1 MYPQLRKLIDEQNIP
16 KLTDFLNENPEVNL
30 NQVTPNGLSA
40 LWWALTPPQGKHP
53 SKAVIELL
61 ISTNRIDPHQNH
73 GDMSLDEYCLFYP
86 FIHKIITEYQ
96 NDYDPEPFNEMPLN
110 NLNQFVN
117 DGQNTHAS
125 FVMTAVDKAIA
136 HFYTRYEKIMLS
148 PQDTASAI
156 EHWIKTTSIQ
166 TEATKTSARLAIQR
180 IISDVGERTYEL
192 AEGTAVTLGN
202 VHVLSLVWVALL
214 DKDPASYVAHTGMT
228 AEDINSRTERLIEH
242 LAMTQNE
249 YGNGNP
255 ACTIGTRNQIISC
268 LDRIHVDVYI
278 VNTNKLLTKEI
289 LVQQYQAFC
298 ADQLKQLEGTQPS
311 LFQEYLSSYVLRGLP
326 GGQSEE
332 ESPSLALLGWV
343 EKVHRNFKEFI
354 VSSFTKIE
362 FSLDEELVYLL
373 NPNSEQYPALC
384 HSLFPAL
391 EQLNFL
397 ASADSLAPLSASSLS
412 RSLDL
417 TARIEN
423 SRTLVE
429 KIQQLQHYWL
439 QQLKEERLAIWL
451 AKNESFKMY
460 LAQCSAEE
468 RSIFLQ
474 FYGHRLIE
482 QTIQGIIKPSVSWLI
497 TYVYE
502 STQAAC
508 PNLRQWLNH
517 LKDEQ
522 RHTFFEQLI
531 RQNLGRTQP
540 ETQDLLYAEALA
552 FALSTGTIAYFPFQR
567 EINLTQ
573 GDFRGIDL
581 KHIDL
586 TKVRLQDCDLRLS
599 RIQRNRTLDKTGL
612 ENFLVEFSWLWL
624 KMVQND
630 DLFSDE
636 TATSTWFLHAAGL
649 INKNELEDL
658 FTKKAIA
665 GAFCQPKIQTEFLFT
680 ILGNKHSEEL
690 FVHLI
695 NHPDFQPQ
703 VLVQSVARDAYRSK
717 WVVLSQNHESIN
729 QTSFLFWITETYCL
743 GLLKIIFDH
752 PKINT
757 NLLTIRDT
765 DGNTLLHLI
774 NTEKVTQYSYLEDVR
789 LIYLLTE
796 IFKERREAMTHFFLT
811 KLKGIE
817 SLYAIKNNFGESV
830 LYKAVRADNGILFHA
845 ILISEACDAALL
857 ALQDNNKQTIVHL
870 AVQSEQ
876 SLFLQEILSSPHC
889 QSDLLEVR
897 DMFGTNCLELALE
910 KDNLDYF
917 NIILQSPH
925 LTQEMIIPQNSKHLN
940 VVNKILYSSLSSVRK
955 LDYIR
960 SVLNCPHA
968 SALMQATVSG
978 FSPLYIAVHEQEAE
992 IVQLLLESPHC
1003 TTDLLKRQEVHDS
1016 ELTPL
1021 HASLMRNRGDSS
1033 IAEMLLQTPLCT
1045 LDVLKMKWWNGF
1057 SCLKSLQEHDDWEL
1071 FRPYVEQ
1078 KNKASLESQ
1087 MFMNIEVPTADGAFK
1102 ETVNSIKNLM
1112 YTIFEPLDDLL
1123 IPAFQ
1128 QATDHYNR
1136 DQDIH
1141 AFLQRCAQ
1149 ALTAA
1154 ESEVKNHKNSL
1165 PYSSSASS
1173 GVEELMEDV
1182 DASEDS
1188 SASSY
1193 SSDSDSFNDSQE
1205 EDRDTMHALERIT
1218 QIRTQLQT
1226 YEEESSLLLRIKTA
1240 TVNYLNW
1247 TATHAQGHRFV
1258 TRFSHFFHGSSGQ
1271 ARAQRVLTLIN
1282 EGANY
1287 SALKPILAQV
1297 IQESGHRKHSYSRY
1311 IHAGL
1316 HNLPQDDVFDLS
1328 NQDFLQIKKNW
1339 I

>member
-1 MYPQLRKLIDEQNIP
+1 MYQQLRKIIDEQNTP
-16 KLTDFLNENPEVNL
+16 KLAEFLNENPEINL
-30 NQVTPNGLSA
+30 NQVAPNGLSA

-61 ISTNRIDPHQNH
+61 IRTNRIDPHQNH
-73 GDMSLDEYCLFYP
+73 GDMSLDEYCVFYP
-86 FIHKIITEYQ
+86 SIHQIITEYQ

-148 PQDTASAI
+148 PQDTASVI

-202 VHVLSLVWVALL
+202 AQVLSLVWVALD

-249 YGNGNP
+249 YGNGHS

-268 LDRIHVDVYI
+268 LDRIHVDVNI
-278 VNTNKLLTKEI
+278 VNTNSLLTKEI

-343 EKVHRNFKEFI
+343 ENVHRNFKEFM

-373 NPNSEQYPALC
+373 NPSSEQYPALC

-397 ASADSLAPLSASSLS
+397 ASADYLAPLSTSLLS

-417 TARIEN
+417 TACIKD
-423 SRTLVE
+423 SQTLTE
-429 KIQQLQHYWL
+429 KIQHLQQYWL
-439 QQLKEERLAIWL
+439 QQLDAERLTSWL
-451 AKNESFKMY
+451 AKNEFFKMY

-468 RSIFLQ
+468 QSTFVNS
-474 FYGHRLIE
+474 YWHRLIE
-482 QTIQGIIKPSVSWLI
+482 KTIHGIMKPSVSWLI

-502 STQAAC
+502 STQTAC
-508 PNLRQWLNH
+508 PDLRPWLNH

-531 RQNLGRTQP
+531 RQNLGSIKP

-567 EINLTQ
+567 EITLTQ

-599 RIQRNRTLDKTGL
+599 RIHRNRTLDEKEL

-624 KMVQND
+624 KRVQND

-649 INKNELEDL
+649 INKNELEEL

-665 GAFCQPKIQTEFLFT
+665 DAFCQPKIQTELLFT
-680 ILGNKHSEEL
+680 ILKNKHSEEL

-695 NHPDFQPQ
+695 NHPNFQPQ
-703 VLVQSVARDAYRSK
+703 ALVQSVARDAYHNK

-729 QTSFLFWITETYCL
+729 QTTILFWITETYRL
-743 GLLKIIFDH
+743 DLLKIIFEH

-757 NLLTIRDT
+757 NLLTTRDT

-774 NTEKVTQYSYLEDVR
+774 NTEKEMHYLSLGYVR
-789 LIYLLTE
+789 LIDLLNVR
-796 IFKERREAMTHFFLT
+796 FKERREAMTHFFLT
-811 KLKGIE
+811 KLQGIE

-830 LYKAVRADNGILFHA
+830 LHKAVRVGNMILFHA

-876 SLFLQEILSSPHC
+876 PLFLQEILTSPHC
-889 QSDLLEVR
+889 HPALLEVR
-897 DMFGTNCLELALE
+897 DMFGTNCLELALD
-910 KDNLDYF
+910 KDYLDDF

-925 LTQEMIIPQNSKHLN
+925 LTQEMIIPQNPKHLN
-940 VVNKILYSSLSSVRK
+940 IVNQILYSGLSAVQK
-955 LDYIR
+955 LNYIR

-968 SALMQATVSG
+968 SALMQATVPG
-978 FSPLYIAVHEQEAE
+978 FSPLYIAVHEKEAE
-992 IVQLLLESPHC
+992 IVQLLLENAHC

-1016 ELTPL
+1016 KLTPL

-1045 LDVLKMKWWNGF
+1045 MDVLKMKWWNGLT
-1057 SCLKSLQEHDDWEL
+1057 CLKSLQEHDDWEL

-1078 KNKASLESQ
+1078 KNKAFLENQ
-1087 MFMNIEVPTADGAFK
+1087 TFMNIEAPTADGAFI
-1102 ETVNSIKNLM
+1102 ETVNSLKNLM
-1112 YTIFEPLDDLL
+1112 YTVFEPLDDLL

-1128 QATDHYNR
+1128 QATERYNR

-1154 ESEVKNHKNSL
+1154 ELELKHNKNSL
-1165 PYSSSASS
+1165 PHSSSASS

-1182 DASEDS
+1182 DASKDS
-1188 SASSY
+1188 SASTY
-1193 SSDSDSFNDSQE
+1193 SLDSDSFNDSEE
-1205 EDRDTMHALERIT
+1205 EDRDTIHALERIT
-1218 QIRTQLQT
+1218 HIRTQLQT
-1226 YEEESSLLLRIKTA
+1226 YEEESSLLLRIRTA

-1247 TATHAQGHRFV
+1247 TAIHAQGHRFV

-1271 ARAQRVLTLIN
+1271 ARAQRVLNLIN

-1311 IHAGL
+1311 LHAEL
-1316 HNLPQDDVFDLS
+1316 HNLPQDDVLELCD
-1328 NQDFLQIKKNW
+1328 QDFLQIKNNW